1 MPIPNN
7 ITNNAAEIYE
17 ASLLYEQNGKCG
29 ETSVITTGESWTAGA
44 GDVGWKIVALVGAGE
59 LDAFTSDSIS
69 LADSAKLTTAA
80 GFVWGVGTEV
90 RASIKSIQVASGTF
104 IIYKDC
110 PQS

>member
-1 MPIPNN
+1 MWRNFSHNN
-7 ITNNAAEIYE
+7 RRELD
-17 ASLLYEQNGKCG
+17 SRSRRCG
-29 ETSVITTGESWTAGA
+29 MENS
-44 GDVGWKIVALVGAGE
+44 ALVGAGE

-80 GFVWGVGTEV
+80 GFVWGVVTEV